1 MKRIAAVLMLAAMS
15 LAAQDNKNAQSKP
28 TASDETMNKMAEER
42 LARKAGPVEKLF
54 VLKYADPGQVLNLVR
69 ALTGQADQNDQ
80 MRAIAVTAD
89 RAAMAVIEDAIKQL
103 DVPSA
108 APKNVELTVNL
119 VVGTDAE
126 SSLGNSV
133 PKELESVVAQLKG
146 AFPFKNYRQVD
157 QIELRTRTGER
168 ADTRSEGAVV
178 TKDSLPEYVPESGPA
193 RPQAT
198 TITTYFVI
206 RAARLTPDGSTVRL
220 DDMRASISWPGI
232 ANNLSLSASVDL
244 KEGQKVVVGRIGVAH
259 DQALFVVLT
268 AHVVQ

>member
-1 MKRIAAVLMLAAMS
+1 MKRIAAVLMLAVLS
-15 LAAQDNKNAQSKP
+15 LAAQDNQNTQSKP
-28 TASDETMNKMAEER
+28 PDVVVK
-42 LARKAGPVEKLF
+42 KLF
-54 VLKYADPGQVLNLVR
+54 VLKYADPQQVANLVVDLAGGRVR
-69 ALTGQADQNDQ
+69 ANAE

-89 RAAMAVIEDAIKQL
+89 RDAMSVIEDAIKQL

-108 APKNVELTVNL
+108 APKNIELTVNL
-119 VVGTDAE
+119 IVGTDAE
-126 SSLGNSV
+126 STLGSPV

-168 ADTRSEGAVV
+168 AATRSEGAVV
-178 TKDSLPEYVPESGPA
+178 TKDSLPPYVPEVGPA

-198 TITTYFVI
+198 TVTTYFVI
-206 RAARLTPDGSTVRL
+206 RAAGLAPDGSTVRL
-220 DDMRASISWPGI
+220 DGMEASISWAGI
-232 ANNLSLSASVDL
+232 GNNLTLNASVDV
-244 KEGQKVVVGRIGVAH
+244 KEGQKVVVGRIGVSH